1 MDLKKQHKSILLPFA
16 SIKGRRIIMKTD
28 IIRIEVKEQTER
40 NEPKDTYHFLID
52 PINQCSDSMDKAS
65 QQVSKFDDNI
75 KKTEELLQDWLIQ
88 NYEVLQTEIAAVLIQ
103 IKQSGTMLYTEFEL
117 TASGIQDFRRELQK
131 AAETLVQTIA
141 QIFSF
146 KNGQTS
152 TMNTNANETG
162 GMIESAAKIL
172 SLSSN
177 IIGITSAL
185 NESNNPIVKLIEKGV
200 TAATMKPIGKVLVVY
215 DSMRQISEAFE
226 QIEKAGNIKD
236 PAEAVAMKGQGL
248 AKLTMSTILPTFSAV
263 IGNAIAPGIGGWIGA
278 GVGNLLSNL
287 YGFIV
292 DSGEKKYKEKK
303 LQIEQAKYSTKEL
316 KDALADTNITAEE
329 FAKLFEKAVGEN
341 IQQHFQGVIL
351 SLEEIQKIAQKIV
364 FGDDL
369 KEFQRFAAISEEAQ
383 QSLMNLEGSSEQI
396 EQWKWKIGV
405 GIELEPEEEKLML
418 SDIDALIK
426 DELSYFDDIFYQTT
440 RAIHVLAED
449 ETVAEEMLAPIT
461 KTFLDMREGLVQSIR
476 ELQDYMNNTETIDYS
491 IMMDKVGK
499 VQEKTKILS
508 DAQSDA
514 EQKIIQ
520 EKYKG
525 KVSLETY
532 DQMHNEYVQGIQT
545 KTDLLDNALKYSM
558 IGFNMAEEA
567 KNLKGGKYLTD
578 TLKLGGNYTKQIED
592 TSKTAIEEELINFIK
607 SYKEELNFLLP
618 GKSENE
624 LKEYLEKVLGQ
635 INNTTNPKDWDE
647 NTIFRYIGL
656 ERLKQN
662 NFQNNDAWEKEIGQ
676 MRIRFSE
683 QKSEE
688 DLTSKLKETL
698 KDVLENGTQ
707 EGSIDV
713 EQALEILGLNALGRE
728 NKSAISTILQKM
740 ISSYPKEQG
749 SDIMNA
755 LQKTDIT
762 EALKK
767 TDFTIPFY
775 GKPLSFTIIDG
786 LPRDLEFE
794 HFLNENFYE
803 LRKYVEEKLNDI
815 FSDGFKIETDAAI
828 QVNYN
833 VGFAKE
839 KGISKNIP
847 ELDTMVQ
854 RYYQRSVYMGGDGP
868 IRQMIQLQANG
879 NIISSP
885 TLSIVGEAGP
895 EAIIPLSASRR
906 SRGISL
912 WEQAGEMLGMFSSKD
927 YNSVTY
933 SLDSMNANASGVN
946 VQIDVQLAPSFAVT
960 NDSHNEED
968 VVSAIHSNLSSMAEE
983 LSGQIAVQLQNV
995 FSNMPLQRA

>member
-1 MDLKKQHKSILLPFA
+1 M
-16 SIKGRRIIMKTD
+16 MKTD

-40 NEPKDTYHFLID
+40 DEPKDTYHFLID

-88 NYEVLQTEIAAVLIQ
+88 NYEVLQTEIAAVLMQ

-131 AAETLVQTIA
+131 AGKEAETLVQTIA

-146 KNGQTS
+146 KNGQIS

-162 GMIESAAKIL
+162 GMIESADKIL

-185 NESNNPIVKLIEKGV
+185 NEPNNPIVELMEKGV
-200 TAATMKPIGKVLVVY
+200 TAATMKPIGKALVVY
-215 DSMRQISEAFE
+215 DSMRQVSEAFE
-226 QIEKAGNIKD
+226 DIEKAGNIQD
-236 PAEAVAMKGQGL
+236 PYEALTAKVEGA
-248 AKLTMSTILPTFSAV
+248 AKLTMSTIFPTVGAM

-278 GVGNLLSNL
+278 EIGNLTSNL
-287 YGFIV
+287 FSFLL
-292 DSGEKKYKEKK
+292 DSDEKKYKEKK

-383 QSLMNLEGSSEQI
+383 QSLMNLEGSSERI

-491 IMMDKVGK
+491 VMMDKVGK

-578 TLKLGGNYTKQIED
+578 TIKLGKNYTKQIEN
-592 TSKTAIEEELINFIK
+592 TSKTAREEELINFIK

-624 LKEYLEKVLGQ
+624 LKESLEKVLGQ

-656 ERLKQN
+656 ERLEQN
-662 NFQNNDAWEKEIGQ
+662 DFQNNDTWKKEMGQ
-676 MRIRFSE
+676 MRIRFSGDR
-683 QKSEE
+683 KSEK
-688 DLTSKLKETL
+688 DLRSKLKEAI
-698 KDVLENGTQ
+698 KNVLENG
-707 EGSIDV
+707 EKKDGIDV
-713 EQALEILGLNALGRE
+713 EQALEILGLNTLDKESKG
-728 NKSAISTILQKM
+728 AISTILQKM

-794 HFLNENFYE
+794 RFLNENFYE
-803 LRKYVEEKLNDI
+803 LRKYVEEELNNI

-847 ELDTMVQ
+847 GLNTILQ
-854 RYYQRSVYMGGDGP
+854 RYYQLPVYMGGDGP
-868 IRQMIQLQANG
+868 IQQMIHLQANG

-933 SLDSMNANASGVN
+933 SSDSMNANASGVN
-946 VQIDVQLAPSFAVT
+946 VQIDVQMAPSFAVT